1 MEGSAVA
8 SALEP
13 PRSAFGLRRD
23 KPCGFGV
30 DREPAISTSCG
41 DRGVAGG
48 ERVTGRGSAK
58 PKALKSRSAPVNDI
72 AVKTKLLAATTP
84 RAAPNE
90 GRPGR
95 PDRGVR
101 T

>member
-1 MEGSAVA
+1 VEGSAVA

-23 KPCGFGV
+23 KPCRSALSRG
-30 DREPAISTSCG
+30 DISTSCG

-58 PKALKSRSAPVNDI
+58 PKALKSRSAPVND
-72 AVKTKLLAATTP
+72 K
-84 RAAPNE
+84 
-90 GRPGR
+90 
-95 PDRGVR
+95 D
-101 T
+101 